1 MYALWFMPIGFS
13 IWLEANMTTRF
24 LFLFLISALG
34 ACATAPMVDYVEV
47 ERDDLL
53 SGRALFGEKVLAS
66 EMPDVDVLQINDD
79 MRAFIA
85 DGVSDANTN
94 VSRLGRL
101 LSSLID
107 DGYYEAGYEPSLSQ
121 TAEETFATKRGN
133 CLSYTNLFIAMARE
147 AGLIVHFQIAQVPPT
162 YDAVRG
168 VLIRNNHVNILVEGG
183 QFYYGGTRDVT
194 IDFNLEDPSGYPTKR
209 VSDGYGVG
217 LYYNNV
223 SVERWKQGEL
233 RAAFAYLLKA
243 FHAGGAQNADLWV
256 NLGVYYLQGDHY
268 RQAVEAFRVALALDS
283 RNQSAIGGLGRA
295 YEGMG
300 DVDQAAEY
308 DAQLSRHRRRNP
320 YYHFARAQLAFG
332 DQRYDE
338 SLDILKRAIRLRD
351 DDHRFYYLQGM
362 TFRELGDLA
371 AARSSWTRAL
381 EESTLHWQKQR
392 YVEML
397 AVVND

>member
-1 MYALWFMPIGFS
+1 MRIGFR

-24 LFLFLISALG
+24 LFLFLLSALG
-34 ACATAPMVDYVEV
+34 ACATAPAVDYVEI

-53 SGRALFGEKVLAS
+53 TGRALFGEQVLAS
-66 EMPDVDVLQINDD
+66 EMPDVDVLRVNND

-85 DGVSDANTN
+85 GGISEASTK

-101 LSSLID
+101 LSSLVD

-121 TAEETFATKRGN
+121 TAEETFASKRGN

-194 IDFNLEDPSGYPTKR
+194 IDFNLEDPSGYPTRR
-209 VSDGYGVG
+209 VSDGYGIG

-243 FHAGGAQNADLWV
+243 FHAGGARNPDLWV
-256 NLGVYYLQGDHY
+256 NLGVYYLQGARH
-268 RQAVEAFRVALALDS
+268 RQAVEAFRVALSLDP

-295 YEGMG
+295 FESMG
-300 DVDQAAEY
+300 DLNQAAEY
-308 DAQLSRHRRRNP
+308 DAQLSRYRRRNP

-332 DQRYDE
+332 EQRYNE
-338 SLDILKRAIRLRD
+338 SLDILKKAIRLRD
-351 DDHRFYYLQGM
+351 DDHRFYHLQGM

-371 AARSSWTRAL
+371 AARNSWARAL
-381 EESTLHWQKQR
+381 EESPLNWQKKR

-397 AVVND
+397 TAVND